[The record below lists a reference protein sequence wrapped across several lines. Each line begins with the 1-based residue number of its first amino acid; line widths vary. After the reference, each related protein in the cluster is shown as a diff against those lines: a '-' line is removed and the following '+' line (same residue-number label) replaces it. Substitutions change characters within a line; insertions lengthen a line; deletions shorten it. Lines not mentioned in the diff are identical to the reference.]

1 MQDELAFNSK
11 TDLGLLILLLAFAA
25 VCFWI
30 IAELWT
36 DLVTRGWLTAAAVG
50 IPLGLGIVLPLWL
63 VVSLRY
69 FLSAEKLRVRCGPWQ
84 WRIPLAEISAVEPV
98 SSARAGP
105 ALSFDR
111 LRIAYGGGR
120 SIMIAPEPRTEFV
133 RQLEH
138 RRASVAAS

>member
-1 MQDELAFNSK
+1 MNDELAFNSK
-11 TDLGLLILLLAFAA
+11 TDLGLLILLLGFAA
-25 VCFWI
+25 VCFWV

-36 DLVTRGWLTAAAVG
+36 GLVARGWLVAAAVG
-50 IPLGLGIVLPLWL
+50 IPLGLGILLPLWL

-69 FLSAEKLRVRCGPWQ
+69 FLSAETLRVRCGPWR
-84 WRIPLAEISAVEPV
+84 WRIPIRDISAVE
-98 SSARAGP
+98 STGSARAGP

-120 SIMIAPEPRTEFV
+120 SIMIAPEPRTEFM

-138 RRASVAAS
+138 RRANSAAS